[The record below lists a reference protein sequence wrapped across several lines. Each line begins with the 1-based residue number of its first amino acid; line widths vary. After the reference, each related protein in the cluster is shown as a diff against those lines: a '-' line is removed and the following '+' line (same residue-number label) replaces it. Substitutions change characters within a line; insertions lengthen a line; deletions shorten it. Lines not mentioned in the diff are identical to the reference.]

1 MSNTESSNIQVELSG
16 LNNGLDFILK
26 GIDELFD
33 DDYVL
38 RDYSTAVDIGTS
50 SYKYGV
56 LNLFSGFLLLLKERL
71 FRYMP
76 ELIYKGSLKDIKNK
90 LNSGKIPNTIDLDEA
105 LERLEIGPRFVFSDR
120 DVKLIR
126 YVQDVRNKFEHDKI
140 SVDKYEL
147 WSNLSK
153 FLELIDKFL
162 VEELHISIEKSPEAL
177 EIKEKIHQIDSVW
190 ERTQKERRSQFDLEI
205 QERIEEFKTSRDRVM
220 QELKTE
226 SYCSNGADKL
236 LRNCPVCDEQT
247 MIVYEDF
254 IGVCSNPECGT
265 GHPLTE
271 CLKCDELTPGYP
283 WQEKFCDYC
292 SNWIDEQ

>member
-1 MSNTESSNIQVELSG
+1 MSNAESSNIQLELSL

-71 FRYMP
+71 FRHMP

-90 LNSGKIPNTIDLDEA
+90 LSSGKIPNTVDLDEA
-105 LERLEIGPRFVFSDR
+105 LERLEIGPKFAFSEQ

-126 YVQDVRNKFEHDKI
+126 YVQDVRNKFEHYKI
-140 SVDKYEL
+140 SVDNKYEL

-153 FLELIDKFL
+153 FLELIDNFL
-162 VEELHISIEKSPEAL
+162 VEQLHISIERSPEAL
-177 EIKEKIHQIDSVW
+177 KIKEKIHKIDSVW
-190 ERTQKERRSQFDLEI
+190 ERTH
-205 QERIEEFKTSRDRVM
+205 
-220 QELKTE
+220 
-226 SYCSNGADKL
+226 CSLD
-236 LRNCPVCDEQT
+236 
-247 MIVYEDF
+247 
-254 IGVCSNPECGT
+254 
-265 GHPLTE
+265 
-271 CLKCDELTPGYP
+271 
-283 WQEKFCDYC
+283 
-292 SNWIDEQ
+292 